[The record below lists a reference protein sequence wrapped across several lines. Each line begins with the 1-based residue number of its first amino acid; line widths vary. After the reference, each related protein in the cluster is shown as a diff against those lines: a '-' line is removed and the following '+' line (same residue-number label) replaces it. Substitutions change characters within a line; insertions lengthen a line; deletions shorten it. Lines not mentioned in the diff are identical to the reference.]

1 MPSGSD
7 TTMCA
12 KSSGSTEIRIRWE
25 RRAVKEVAALQK
37 GERERVVT
45 AVEGLREDPQK
56 GSIMSA
62 EWKGFHRLRVGPF
75 RIIYAYQGRD
85 LLISVVRVGH
95 RREMYR

>member
-1 MPSGSD
+1 
-7 TTMCA
+7 MCA
-12 KSSGSTEIRIRWE
+12 KNSGSTEIRIRWE

-37 GERERVVT
+37 ADREHIVS
-45 AVEGLREDPQK
+45 AVEGLRADPNK

-62 EWKGFHRLRVGPF
+62 AWKGFRRLRVGPY

-95 RREMYR
+95 RREVYR

>member
-1 MPSGSD
+1 M
-7 TTMCA
+7 MCA

-37 GERERVVT
+37 ADRERIVSS
-45 AVEGLREDPQK
+45 VEGLRDDPNE

-62 EWKGFHRLRVGPF
+62 AWKGFRRLRVGPY

-95 RREMYR
+95 RRDVYR

>member
-1 MPSGSD
+1 
-7 TTMCA
+7 MCA
-12 KSSGSTEIRIRWE
+12 ESSSSTEIRIRWE

-37 GERERVVT
+37 ADRERIVS
-45 AVEGLREDPQK
+45 AVEGLRADPDK

-62 EWKGFHRLRVGPF
+62 SWRGFRRLRVGPY

-95 RREMYR
+95 RREVYR